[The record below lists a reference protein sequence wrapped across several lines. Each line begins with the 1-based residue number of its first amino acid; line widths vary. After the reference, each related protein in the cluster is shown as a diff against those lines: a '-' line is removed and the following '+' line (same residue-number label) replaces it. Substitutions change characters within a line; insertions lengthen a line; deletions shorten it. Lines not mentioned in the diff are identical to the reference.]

1 MRHGTDRPYLNA
13 LLRIYGIT
21 LGKRVNAHKHKIGR
35 RKCTHQE
42 GTGENVGVWKKPYKI
57 HIRDLIMA
65 LS

>member
-1 MRHGTDRPYLNA
+1 MRRGTGRPYLSA

-21 LGKRVNAHKHKIGR
+21 LGSVLNAHKIGR

-42 GTGENVGVWKKPYKI
+42 GTGENAGVWKKPYKI

>member
-1 MRHGTDRPYLNA
+1 MIHSTGRPYLSA
-13 LLRIYGIT
+13 LLRICGIT
-21 LGKRVNAHKHKIGR
+21 WESVFNAHKIGR